1 MSEQVNEVAGTSSYS
16 QAFSSSPKQMEHQK
30 AMVKEDHDYQ
40 LKMQD
45 SQHTHELSLKEKDLG
60 WIGSFFGSSEN
71 SSKNIAAMIC
81 LILLFAVIIM
91 SFVVYFLEKDTDF
104 ISKLWQIVMPVITL
118 SLGYIFGKRE

>member
-71 SSKNIAAMIC
+71 SSKNIAAVIC
-81 LILLFAVIIM
+81 FILLLAVIGM
-91 SFVVYFLEKDTDF
+91 SCWIYYMDKDKSF
-104 ISKLWQIVMPVITL
+104 IANLWQLVLPVITL
-118 SLGYIFGKRE
+118 SLGYIFGKKE

>member
-1 MSEQVNEVAGTSSYS
+1 
-16 QAFSSSPKQMEHQK
+16 
-30 AMVKEDHDYQ
+30 
-40 LKMQD
+40 
-45 SQHTHELSLKEKDLG
+45 
-60 WIGSFFGSSEN
+60 
-71 SSKNIAAMIC
+71 MIC